1 MAENAWLSQA
11 AKATKGKGKNIRSAY
26 KDFTDFFDWDR
37 EIRNV
42 LNPNP
47 TNRKRRLDRMA
58 EVNRLMNDYLMKGGA
73 EDGI

>member
-58 EVNRLMNDYLMKGGA
+58 EVNRLMNDYLMKGG
-73 EDGI
+73 

>member
-73 EDGI
+73 